1 MTEHRLRTPVEK
13 EEILRM
19 DAGDVVYI
27 SGTMVTARDEA
38 HIRMIEYLERGEELP
53 FRVEDVVI
61 YHCGPIIVEENGRY
75 RAISAGP
82 TTSARMNPLTPEVLE
97 KVDRMV
103 MVGKGGMNEDVVRA
117 LKNKGVYLAYTGGAG
132 ALAAQ
137 AIKEVQGVYWE
148 DLGMPE
154 AVWVFE
160 VEDFGPCIVGID
172 ARGNSLYREVEKT
185 VEENF
190 KLILSQP

>member
-1 MTEHRLRTPVEK
+1 MTEHRLKTPVER

>member
-1 MTEHRLRTPVEK
+1 MTEHRLKTPVER

-160 VEDFGPCIVGID
+160 IEDFGPCIVGID